1 MKQVSFLH
9 LKRKIPLFQVL
20 SRKHSWPFFA
30 TNQLQHTKKLQEAFP
45 VSSHANPL
53 FSAPLSPPLCP
64 RHPTPTNKQLCDDV
78 PTNIQWFRIV
88 GLAAYLPTDPPAS
101 LPTY

>member
-1 MKQVSFLH
+1 
-9 LKRKIPLFQVL
+9 
-20 SRKHSWPFFA
+20 
-30 TNQLQHTKKLQEAFP
+30 
-45 VSSHANPL
+45 
-53 FSAPLSPPLCP
+53 LSPPLCP